1 MALHRYGG
9 GASAEAV
16 ARLLRM
22 PFHMLVRLIG
32 AAKRA
37 TTIDKKDGRA
47 RRHPSAPA
55 DEAEIIKLLDKK
67 AAEARAAAAAAT

>member
-16 ARLLRM
+16 DHLLRM
-22 PFHMLVRLIG
+22 PFLMLIRLIG

-37 TTIDKKDGRA
+37 TSIDRKDKHGA
-47 RRHPSAPA
+47 RRAAAPT
-55 DEAEIIKLLDKK
+55 DEAEIIKLLDQK
-67 AAEARAAAAAAT
+67 AAEARAAAAAS